1 MKQNKFFTLMATM
14 LLAMAALVSCSDD
27 DDNDGGNAAT
37 PQYESIAAKYDIT
50 TANSPYES
58 VEFTA
63 SGNYIIIQNG
73 SRRAKQNATRA
84 VAPKSKLSRN
94 PFVALSAPR
103 TRASYNQVILT
114 GTYTYADGV
123 YKLDNNTTVS
133 VTVGEDGS
141 YYNVVFTS
149 GDGTTST
156 FEADKSV
163 TQITNSAKSNLLC
176 RTWNLTNVSYVKK
189 HNGKTVFTWSGSDY
203 KDFDSKWAA
212 FLKQNYPSVYEREYG
227 DDYVYD
233 DDDDNFIDQM
243 IFTKSGTFLRT
254 WTDKDGTKEYDY
266 NYWRW
271 QNESAGILLWAE
283 PEDVKT
289 ESDWTSTDEDIW
301 EQLTVAFSGNNLV
314 MAAHGYETEAEFLD
328 DYSKDQENEHAWET
342 YAEATFHY

>member
-73 SRRAKQNATRA
+73 SGRAKQNATRA

-163 TQITNSAKSNLLC
+163 TQITNSAKANLLC
-176 RTWNLTNVSYVKK
+176 RTWNLANVSYVIS

-203 KDFDSKWAA
+203 KDYDSKWAA

-233 DDDDNFIDQM
+233 DDDDFIDQM
-243 IFTKSGTFLRT
+243 IFTKSGTFLMT
-254 WTDKDGTKEYDY
+254 STFSDGTTEYDY

-271 QNESAGILLWAE
+271 QNESAGIILRAD
-283 PEDVKT
+283 PEDIKS

-301 EQLTVAFSGNNLV
+301 YPMTVAFSGNNLV

-328 DYSKDQENEHAWET
+328 DFSKDQENEHAWET